1 MGPDIAEPL
10 GVHVADGF
18 RVNLGALEQASA
30 GINDT
35 LTQLSERKVNDVDCA
50 RSAFGHDDLAD
61 TVSDFCDRWEIGV
74 QHLGKDAKQIQGGLD
89 SCVRAYVGTDSKLKG
104 HMDGILQ
111 RTGGPDPAAT

>member
-1 MGPDIAEPL
+1 
-10 GVHVADGF
+10 VVDGF

-35 LTQLSERKVNDVDCA
+35 LTQLSERKVDDVDCA

-74 QHLGKDAKQIQGGLD
+74 QNLGKDAEQIQGGLD
-89 SCVRAYVGTDSKLKG
+89 SCVRAYVDTDSKLKG

-111 RTGGPDPAAT
+111 RTSGTDPAAT